1 MSKQDIIAGL
11 NVVLTNELTAIN
23 QYFLHYKL
31 LQNFGLNKMAQAAY
45 QESIE
50 EMKHAETIMDRI
62 IFLKGKPTM
71 DQMNKLYIGDNVEQI
86 LANYLKLEVRA
97 IEDLNKAIKACEDG
111 VDRVTQNLLED
122 ILISEDAHYKN
133 IEVQLNLIKIIG
145 IEKYCQNQI

>member
-11 NVVLTNELTAIN
+11 NAVLTNELTAIN

-62 IFLKGKPTM
+62 IFLKGKPSM
-71 DQMNKLYIGDNVEQI
+71 DQMNKLYIGDDVEQI
-86 LANYLKLEVRA
+86 LANDLKLEIRA

-111 VDRVTQNLLED
+111 ADRVTQNLLEE
-122 ILISEDAHYKN
+122 ILISEDEHYKN

-145 IEKYCQNQI
+145 IERYCQNQV